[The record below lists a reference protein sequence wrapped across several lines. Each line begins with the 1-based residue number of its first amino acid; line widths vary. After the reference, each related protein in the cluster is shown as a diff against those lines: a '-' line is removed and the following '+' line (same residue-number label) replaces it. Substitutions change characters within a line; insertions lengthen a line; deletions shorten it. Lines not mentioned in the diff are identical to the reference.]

1 MSDAYCK
8 PMIFVPN
15 AKDVLPW
22 LTMRLAKFGVSID
35 CNSSIDG
42 ALYLKLHTYKT
53 KKLVYISET
62 KGNPLKIHGDQM
74 VGSIKSMLRKSKT
87 PISKSM

>member
-1 MSDAYCK
+1 MPKDA
-8 PMIFVPN
+8 
-15 AKDVLPW
+15 LPW
-22 LTMRLAKFGVSID
+22 LQALAARFGVSID

-42 ALYLKLHTYKT
+42 ALYLKLNTYTT

-62 KGNPLKIHGDQM
+62 KSNPLKIHGDQM
-74 VGSIKSMLRKSKT
+74 VGWIKSMLPNGKT